1 MDVSTI
7 IRHRLKELGLDQQHL
22 AAATRVTES
31 YISQLLTRKKMP
43 PASDRTDI
51 YDKMGRF
58 LKLPPGQLG
67 KWADLQRREEL
78 KKKLLDPPG
87 PLYQEVRELILRK
100 CKPEKTLQLREIF
113 EKEPFGAIERLV
125 TQKLLDVVKKI
136 VREELDSENWLRIV
150 ARLNGRSYEQTR
162 VTVLEFL
169 DTDIFNLSA
178 ENCTSFLE
186 PLIEAWEMDLATFGI
201 EIVLNRRL
209 APVSPKR
216 FELVESETDQPAVE
230 PGLEEFLRDPVLS
243 AGIKE
248 DEVAFLKALRFKA
261 RRPTALYFYRE
272 LQNLRD
278 PVHFSTAT
286 TVGAKTDGSDGRG
299 TAGGRLPRMAREG
312 SIAPLQKHREAE
324 GIEKQLKLETRK
336 AAVRRWKKHARRVR
350 PTTRKKGSGG
360 SAAAGSNL
368 TRRD

>member
-1 MDVSTI
+1 MDVPTI
-7 IRHRLKELGLDQQHL
+7 IRQRLKELGLDQQHL

-51 YDKMGRF
+51 YDKMSRF
-58 LKLPPGQLG
+58 LKLAPGQLA
-67 KWADLQRREEL
+67 KLADLQRREEL
-78 KKKLLDPPG
+78 KKKLVDPPG
-87 PLYQEVRELILRK
+87 PLHEEVRELILRK

-113 EKEPFGAIERLV
+113 EREPFGAIERLI
-125 TQKLLDVVKKI
+125 TQKLLDVIKKV

-150 ARLNGRSYEQTR
+150 ARLNGRSYEETR

-178 ENCTSFLE
+178 ENCSSFLE

-216 FELVESETDQPAVE
+216 FELVEREDGQPSVE

-243 AGIKE
+243 AGTKE
-248 DEVAFLKALRFKA
+248 DEIAFLKALRFKA

-278 PVHFSTAT
+278 PVHFST
-286 TVGAKTDGSDGRG
+286 GSASRWKSEDTSGRG
-299 TAGGRLPRMAREG
+299 AAG
-312 SIAPLQKHREAE
+312 APLQKHREAE
-324 GIEKQLKLETRK
+324 GLEKQLKQETRR
-336 AAVRRWKKHARRVR
+336 AAVRRWKKNAHLVGKA
-350 PTTRKKGSGG
+350 TRKK
-360 SAAAGSNL
+360 
-368 TRRD
+368 R